1 VGYGIFQFGFE
12 NGNMP
17 NPIHQSNYKLFRE
30 MLTSIRLEKGLLQ
43 SDVAERVR
51 KPQSFISKYERGER
65 RLDVAEFVQIAEALE
80 IDAADFVN
88 KYKAKLKEL

>member
-1 VGYGIFQFGFE
+1 MGYGIFQIGFE
-12 NGNMP
+12 NVAMP

-43 SDVAERVR
+43 SDVADRVR

-65 RLDVAEFVQIAEALE
+65 RLDFAEFVQIAEALD
-80 IDAADFVN
+80 IDAADFLRE
-88 KYKAKLKEL
+88 YKARLKKL

>member
-1 VGYGIFQFGFE
+1 MGYGIFQFGFE
-12 NGNMP
+12 NGKMP

>member
-1 VGYGIFQFGFE
+1 
-12 NGNMP
+12 MP

-43 SDVAERVR
+43 SDVADRVR

-65 RLDVAEFVQIAEALE
+65 RLDFAEFVQIAEALD
-80 IDAADFVN
+80 IDAGDFLRE
-88 KYKAKLKEL
+88 YKARLKKL